1 VFRLVS
7 AEVIA
12 KITHTHRVTKGPV
25 STVYAG
31 QAAWLVASAALLL
44 VALVGCSSNPG
55 PPGVTTVVFDGKKY
69 TINGQVSC
77 VKQADGKLLINAA
90 EGAKKLIRVR
100 LGQENRLVVEAAG
113 FRFMAVNGFTN
124 DSNEAW
130 ATKVDNTYTISGRM
144 PPDDG
149 QTAAH
154 QFKIEVTC
162 AQVEEYRPRP
172 PRPPDMPR
180 IPRP

>member
-1 VFRLVS
+1 MRSVGLT
-7 AEVIA
+7 ATG
-12 KITHTHRVTKGPV
+12 KPV
-25 STVYAG
+25 LAAG
-31 QAAWLVASAALLL
+31 AVLLL
-44 VALVGCSSNPG
+44 ATMVGCSSNRG
-55 PPGVTTVVFDGKKY
+55 SPGVTTVVFDGKTY

-77 VKQADGKLLINAA
+77 VNQPDGKLLINAA

-100 LGQENRLVVEAAG
+100 IGQENRLVVESAG

-130 ATKVDNTYTISGRM
+130 ATKVDDAYTITGRM

-149 QTAAH
+149 QTAWH

-162 AQVEEYRPRP
+162 AQIEEFRPLP

-180 IPRP
+180 IPRA

>member
-1 VFRLVS
+1 MRSVDPT
-7 AEVIA
+7 ATG
-12 KITHTHRVTKGPV
+12 KPV
-25 STVYAG
+25 LAAG
-31 QAAWLVASAALLL
+31 AVLL
-44 VALVGCSSNPG
+44 VATLAGCSSNSG
-55 PPGVTTVVFDGKKY
+55 SPGVTTVIFDGKTY

-77 VKQADGKLLINAA
+77 VNQPDGKLLINAA

-100 LGQENRLVVEAAG
+100 IGQENRLVVESAG

-130 ATKVDNTYTISGRM
+130 ATKVDGAYTITGRM
-144 PPDDG
+144 PADDG
-149 QTAAH
+149 QTAWH

-162 AQVEEYRPRP
+162 ARIEEYRPLP

-180 IPRP
+180 IPQP

>member
-1 VFRLVS
+1 M
-7 AEVIA
+7 AC
-12 KITHTHRVTKGPV
+12 VTQWRDTACMRSVGLTATGKPV
-25 STVYAG
+25 LAAG
-31 QAAWLVASAALLL
+31 AALLL
-44 VALVGCSSNPG
+44 ATMVGCSSNRGSPV
-55 PPGVTTVVFDGKKY
+55 VTTVVFDGQTY
-69 TINGQVSC
+69 PINGEVSC
-77 VKQADGKLLINAA
+77 VNQPDGKLLINAA

-113 FRFMAVNGFTN
+113 FRFNAVNGFTN

-130 ATKVDNTYTISGRM
+130 ATKVDNTYAISGRM

-162 AQVEEYRPRP
+162 ARVEEFRPVP

-180 IPRP
+180 IPRA